1 MLDTNEGPIIVEVK
15 NLSKKVDKET
25 VIKTATVAQ
34 DIGARGAIVVSAS
47 GFTRDAERVA
57 KALKVELLHLDSIL
71 EQVEIASIP
80 GDALFLEKVIG
91 EREAVKAASR
101 LAARKLLFLK
111 REKPVLE
118 ECIYHPLYYISARF
132 MVGREPRYRDVN
144 LVASAVSGLPLVLR
158 RGRIEEALGELSGFS
173 PDMLRLY
180 SELAGKVVSK
190 AEVVARIGE
199 SRWRRFYSLAK
210 ASGLVEPRS
219 RRPLIV
225 EVKDILPGI
234 GELEA
239 LADIVLSRS
248 SRTPSRGCRMEE
260 PRVSPGSVGS
270 FIEASL
276 GGSVYKYV
284 FLYAPFYRL
293 RLVSGDS
300 SYRIVWITGWLDKP
314 IPAMLPF

>member
-1 MLDTNEGPIIVEVK
+1 M
-15 NLSKKVDKET
+15 
-25 VIKTATVAQ
+25 
-34 DIGARGAIVVSAS
+34 
-47 GFTRDAERVA
+47 
-57 KALKVELLHLDSIL
+57 ELLSLDSIL

-80 GDALFLEKVIG
+80 GDAIFLEKAID
-91 EREAVKAASR
+91 EKEAIKAASR
-101 LAARKLLFLK
+101 LASRKLFFFK

-132 MVGREPRYRDVN
+132 MIGSEPRYRDVN

-158 RGRIEEALGELSGFS
+158 RGRIESSLDQLSGFS

-199 SRWRRFYSLAK
+199 SRWRRFYSMAK
-210 ASGLVEPRS
+210 ASGLIESRS

-225 EVKDILPGI
+225 EVKNVLPSMT
-234 GELEA
+234 ELES
-239 LADIVLSRS
+239 LADMVLSRS
-248 SRTPSRGCRMEE
+248 NRAPSRGCGLEE

-284 FLYAPFYRL
+284 FLYAPFYRI
-293 RLVSGDS
+293 RLVSRDS
-300 SYRIVWITGWLDKP
+300 SYRIVWVTGWLDKP
-314 IPAMLPF
+314 IPAVIPF